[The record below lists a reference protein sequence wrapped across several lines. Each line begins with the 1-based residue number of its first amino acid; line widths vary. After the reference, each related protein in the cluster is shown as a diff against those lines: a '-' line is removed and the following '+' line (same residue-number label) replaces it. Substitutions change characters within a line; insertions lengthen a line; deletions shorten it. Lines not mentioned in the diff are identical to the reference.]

1 MLQLIF
7 PCLASCL
14 LGFVLGLLLEQSE
27 RGRQKKLS
35 TLRQIQLQVD
45 SLRRDLDQLLERLPT
60 RPEMTVPK
68 R

>member
-1 MLQLIF
+1 MLQLIV
-7 PCLASCL
+7 PCLASFV
-14 LGFVLGLLLEQSE
+14 LGFVLALLLEQSE

-60 RPEMTVPK
+60 RPELTVPK

>member
-7 PCLASCL
+7 PCLASFA
-14 LGFVLGLLLEQSE
+14 LGFLLALLLEQSE
-27 RGRQKKLS
+27 RGRQEKMS

-60 RPEMTVPK
+60 RPELTVPK

>member
-1 MLQLIF
+1 MLQLIV
-7 PCLASCL
+7 PCLASFA
-14 LGFVLGLLLEQSE
+14 LGFVVALLFEQSE
-27 RGRQKKLS
+27 RGRQEKIS

>member
-1 MLQLIF
+1 MLQLIA
-7 PCLASCL
+7 PSLASFA
-14 LGFVLGLLLEQSE
+14 LGFVVALLLEQSE

-35 TLRQIQLQVD
+35 TLREIQLQVD